1 MKRRSKATTR
11 LQSVL
16 DPTLEKPLLHLHA
29 AIDVDSFWKAV
40 QNVIQ
45 AALPSC
51 FIGLMRVVNTSRS
64 SNGALA
70 MEKVR
75 TFPSESVS
83 GGFSNVRSADCPR
96 LKSNPTGFSKWKAI
110 VPSATSTLSTAWRRI
125 QLPEFLQQP

>member
-51 FIGLMRVVNTSRS
+51 FIGLTLQHSPFLPRITKSTQK
-64 SNGALA
+64 LA
-70 MEKVR
+70 ASF
-75 TFPSESVS
+75 FPIMAVKKYFSTHPHRNIVLINDFFPMSVILDQYRNIEGCS
-83 GGFSNVRSADCPR
+83 GSV
-96 LKSNPTGFSKWKAI
+96 
-110 VPSATSTLSTAWRRI
+110 
-125 QLPEFLQQP
+125 